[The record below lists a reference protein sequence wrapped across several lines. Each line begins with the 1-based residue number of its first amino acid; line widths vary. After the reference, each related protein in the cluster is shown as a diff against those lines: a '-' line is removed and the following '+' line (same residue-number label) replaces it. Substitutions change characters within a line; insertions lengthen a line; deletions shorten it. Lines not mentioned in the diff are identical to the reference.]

1 MRRTRTTIPGGTVDF
16 SNFKISDW
24 LMAGGGV
31 AMLILGFV
39 LPWSSVSFAGVSDS
53 GDGPFDYFLTGGIAW
68 ILVVAVGILALLR
81 ALGKLPETQPWPLI
95 FLAAA
100 GVATLLMI
108 IQVILGGRELVAGFD
123 ADRGIGMYLALV
135 WAAIV
140 EAGAFMS
147 FQEAGGDIK
156 DLTSVDKIKGS
167 FSGNDSGSAA
177 GDDTAPPPPPPPA
190 D

>member
-1 MRRTRTTIPGGTVDF
+1 MDF
-16 SNFKISDW
+16 SNFKVSDW
-24 LMAGGGV
+24 LMAGGGL

-39 LPWSSVSFAGVSDS
+39 LPWSSVSFGGVSDS

-100 GVATLLMI
+100 GVAVLLMI

-135 WAAIV
+135 WAIIV
-140 EAGAFMS
+140 EVGAFMA

-156 DLTSVDKIKGS
+156 DLTSIDKIKGS
-167 FSGNDSGSAA
+167 FSGGDAGGAVDGASG
-177 GDDTAPPPPPPPA
+177 GDDAPPPPPPPPA

>member
-1 MRRTRTTIPGGTVDF
+1 MDF
-16 SNFKISDW
+16 SNFKVSDW
-24 LMAGGGV
+24 LMAGGGL

-39 LPWSSVSFAGVSDS
+39 LPWSTVSFAGVSDS

-68 ILVVAVGILALLR
+68 ILTVAVGVLALLR

-95 FLAAA
+95 FLAAG

-123 ADRGIGMYLALV
+123 ADRGVGMYLALV

-147 FQEAGGDIK
+147 FQESGGDIK
-156 DLTSVDKIKGS
+156 DLTNMDKLKS
-167 FSGNDSGSAA
+167 NFSSGEAGAADTSATDTSGG
-177 GDDTAPPPPPPPA
+177 GDPAPPPPPQPPA
-190 D
+190 E

>member
-1 MRRTRTTIPGGTVDF
+1 VDF
-16 SNFKISDW
+16 SNFKVSDW
-24 LMAGGGV
+24 LMAGGGL

-100 GVATLLMI
+100 GLAVLLMI

-140 EAGAFMS
+140 EVGAFMA

-167 FSGNDSGSAA
+167 FAGGDTGAVGAA
-177 GDDTAPPPPPPPA
+177 GATDGGDDAPPPPPPPPA
-190 D
+190 E

>member
-1 MRRTRTTIPGGTVDF
+1 VDF
-16 SNFKISDW
+16 SNFKVSDW
-24 LMAGGGV
+24 LMAGGGL

-135 WAAIV
+135 WAVIV
-140 EAGAFMS
+140 EVGAFMA
-147 FQEAGGDIK
+147 FQDAGGDIK
-156 DLTSVDKIKGS
+156 DLTNVEKLKGS
-167 FSGNDSGSAA
+167 FSSGGAKTAGTDVA
-177 GDDTAPPPPPPPA
+177 GDDVPPPPPPPA
-190 D
+190 PPAE